1 MSGLRSRLK
10 DILRPSRPSSPHA
23 DTSTP
28 LDVNSNSPRPLSSK
42 PISKTEDFDFL
53 ELAPGTDP
61 IVDIVAIHGLQG
73 HREKT
78 WMVDDGTMW
87 LRHFLPTDLCNARV
101 LTYGYDADTHSPEC
115 VSTQTMRRHADGFAK
130 ALSRKREDPRRP
142 IIFIAHDLG
151 GIILKWALVIC
162 HNQGLESK
170 CDLRDILIATHA
182 ILFFGTPH
190 FGTDVTLLDAV
201 NRLASVYM
209 ETTDAVLRNL
219 RSHSSELEDV
229 QSLYVE
235 ASAKI
240 SSIFFSGE
248 YMTRGLN
255 VPYHSA
261 VITGDHNATTIVLHA
276 DHSNMVRF
284 AARNSNNYQ
293 TILHYLKVYV
303 DNALVEAK
311 KKWDIE
317 DNCRSAAKG
326 ETASEEVV
334 VPKPR
339 PPVSRGYIERKYI
352 QTLITQNL
360 LPVGPVKHQPRC
372 ILHGLGGA
380 GKTQLAT
387 NWIQEHESLF
397 TWVIFVDASS
407 RSQLEV
413 DLARSIRCLG
423 PEYSQMKWKDTVA
436 YLDSKDNWLLFL
448 DNADSPD
455 LDLRPYL
462 PTFPRG
468 SILMTTRNKKYISYA
483 PDGAVLVGGLEEGEA
498 VNLLHTTANITP
510 ASDTESL
517 EIVRELGMLAL
528 AITQAGIYIRETQ
541 RLSTYLDTFRKSRN
555 RLLSKQPDIGS
566 EYTSSTYTAF
576 DLSFRQLPTTTQEFL
591 RLCAFLHYS
600 LIPLA
605 LFERSTI
612 SGFTTRTV
620 LDSFP
625 SPESDKNLISKLQEI
640 FGETWDEVS
649 FQEIVS
655 SASQASFIDVSTD
668 GLFYGIHP
676 LLQTYIKDSLVEA
689 DKLHYVRMTTKLIL
703 GAIPASEGSNMEVWQ
718 LLPHA
723 NCIPRAVQS
732 ENVAQ
737 ALGFY
742 SFYNSLGNWEAC
754 RNLLECVLPQVQS
767 TQGERHRNSIS
778 VMGALGEAL
787 LACGQL
793 EKAENMQ
800 RDAFNLLLEVSGQ
813 RDPDTV
819 EAMNNLAEILR
830 ARGQFEEAEKM
841 QREVLAL
848 QLEISGQRHPDTLVV
863 KSNLASTLCRL
874 GQLDEA
880 EKIQEDVLTVQL
892 EISGQRH
899 PHTVIAMNNL
909 AETLRAN
916 GRFEGAEM
924 IQREVLAL
932 RLEIS
937 GQRHPDT
944 LAAKSN
950 LASTLYRV
958 GRVDEAEK
966 IQQEVLTVQ
975 LEISG
980 QRHPDTIVAMNNL
993 AEILRVSGQF
1003 EEAEKMQRKVLA
1015 LQLEISGKR
1024 HPDTLM
1030 AMNNL
1035 ALTLYHRDQLDE
1047 AEKMQQE
1054 LLALRLEVTGKGHPE
1069 TILAMNNL
1077 AQLFY
1082 SRGRLDEAERMQ
1094 REAQTLLREI
1104 SGWRLP
1110 LPLRLVLSHNLSLIL
1125 YHQEQLEEALQV
1137 LEETILME
1145 FEVLG
1150 EDHPLTKESKQ
1161 LLEGITSALDHTS

>member
-1 MSGLRSRLK
+1 
-10 DILRPSRPSSPHA
+10 
-23 DTSTP
+23 
-28 LDVNSNSPRPLSSK
+28 
-42 PISKTEDFDFL
+42 
-53 ELAPGTDP
+53 
-61 IVDIVAIHGLQG
+61 
-73 HREKT
+73 
-78 WMVDDGTMW
+78 
-87 LRHFLPTDLCNARV
+87 
-101 LTYGYDADTHSPEC
+101 
-115 VSTQTMRRHADGFAK
+115 
-130 ALSRKREDPRRP
+130 
-142 IIFIAHDLG
+142 
-151 GIILKWALVIC
+151 
-162 HNQGLESK
+162 
-170 CDLRDILIATHA
+170 
-182 ILFFGTPH
+182 
-190 FGTDVTLLDAV
+190 
-201 NRLASVYM
+201 M

-352 QTLITQNL
+352 QTLITQKL

-462 PTFPRG
+462 PTFPH
-468 SILMTTRNKKYISYA
+468 
-483 PDGAVLVGGLEEGEA
+483 GAVLVGGLEEGEA

-703 GAIPASEGSNMEVWQ
+703 GAIPASEGSNME
-718 LLPHA
+718 
-723 NCIPRAVQS
+723 
-732 ENVAQ
+732 
-737 ALGFY
+737 
-742 SFYNSLGNWEAC
+742 
-754 RNLLECVLPQVQS
+754 
-767 TQGERHRNSIS
+767 
-778 VMGALGEAL
+778 
-787 LACGQL
+787 L

-874 GQLDEA
+874 
-880 EKIQEDVLTVQL
+880 
-892 EISGQRH
+892 
-899 PHTVIAMNNL
+899 AMNNL